1 MTQGGQFMDCH
12 EKEELK
18 KSLADPA
25 HIFTDSELQQIIDQ
39 VFFDDD
45 TVMDSEL
52 VDLATQRLASLR
64 GYAAEEQYRETANA
78 TLKKFFN
85 IGK

>member
-1 MTQGGQFMDCH
+1 MDH
-12 EKEELK
+12 HGKAALK

-39 VFFDDD
+39 AFFDDD
-45 TVMDSEL
+45 TAMDSEL

-64 GYAAEEQYRETANA
+64 GYTAEEQYRETANA
-78 TLKKFFN
+78 ALKKLFH
-85 IGK
+85 IEK

>member
-1 MTQGGQFMDCH
+1 MDCY
-12 EKEELK
+12 ETEELK

-78 TLKKFFN
+78 ALKKFFN

>member
-1 MTQGGQFMDCH
+1 MDCH
-12 EKEELK
+12 EKEALK
-18 KSLADPA
+18 KSLANPA
-25 HIFTDSELQQIIDQ
+25 HIFTDLELQQIIDQ
-39 VFFDDD
+39 AFFDDD
-45 TVMDSEL
+45 TALDSEL

-78 TLKKFFN
+78 ALKKFFN

>member
-1 MTQGGQFMDCH
+1 MDCH
-12 EKEELK
+12 ETEELK

-64 GYAAEEQYRETANA
+64 GYAAEEQFRETANA
-78 TLKKFFN
+78 ALKKFFN

>member
-1 MTQGGQFMDCH
+1 MDCH
-12 EKEELK
+12 ETEELK

-64 GYAAEEQYRETANA
+64 GCAAEEQYRETANA
-78 TLKKFFN
+78 ALKKFFN